1 MKKFKK
7 ILSAVSAAVLCAIPM
22 VNGIAANAASHDTY
36 VLYHDVQNPNI
47 AYFDFT
53 ISYDS
58 SVIAEPSM
66 KSALCG
72 TNNFN
77 SIHYTTSRKIQTTY
91 SGKTFGKTGTAATT
105 KLLAPLYTSDIYDLI
120 SYGNPVIKN
129 ANGNNMSPTSL
140 LLDAVLLGD
149 VDGSGD
155 VNVADASYISHYL
168 IDPAAYPLKDFR
180 AADVNGDGVITDEDK
195 EILIQYCLGVLEHF

>member
-1 MKKFKK
+1 MEKFKK
-7 ILSAVSAAVLCAIPM
+7 ILSTISVGVLCAIPM

-91 SGKTFGKTGTAATT
+91 SGKTFGKTGTDATT
-105 KLLAPLYTSDIYDLI
+105 KLLVPLYTSDIYDLI
-120 SYGNPVIKN
+120 SCVNPVIK
-129 ANGNNMSPTSL
+129 MQM
-140 LLDAVLLGD
+140 
-149 VDGSGD
+149 
-155 VNVADASYISHYL
+155 
-168 IDPAAYPLKDFR
+168 
-180 AADVNGDGVITDEDK
+180 
-195 EILIQYCLGVLEHF
+195 EIICHQRRYY